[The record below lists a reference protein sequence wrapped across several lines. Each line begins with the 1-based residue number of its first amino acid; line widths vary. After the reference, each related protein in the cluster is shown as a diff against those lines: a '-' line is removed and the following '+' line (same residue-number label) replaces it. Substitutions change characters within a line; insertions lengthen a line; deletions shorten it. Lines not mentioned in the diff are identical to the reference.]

1 MNKGTTETKTCKAM
15 NSNRMRQPNHR
26 GSIRKRGNKYEASV
40 FINGTRYYFTTDT
53 LEQAHSIID
62 QLVSSMYASSHGKK
76 PARRTCDSLQSF
88 AMNWLN
94 TLSRLSPETRYG
106 HERIVYL
113 YIIPY
118 FWDRLVANLTTQ
130 DIQEF
135 VDALILE
142 EKSAKTIKNIVS
154 VLSGMLRYAVSTGIL
169 PYNPVRDSKIPSV
182 HNIGLTDQFLD
193 IDYYVLMNI
202 LTHTNVPYGDLY
214 YTAITTGMRR
224 GELLGLTWGDVD
236 FENKTL
242 YIHQQLQY
250 NRLDKDGYY
259 LKALKT
265 YNAREVAFPS
275 AVFER
280 LAKIKAEQDQKRAV
294 DQHFNPQ
301 GFVFTGNDGD
311 HIRLA
316 ALDKAFRMF
325 IRKHPELPQ
334 GARFHDLRGSF
345 ATHAFD
351 IGVPAKTISYYLGHR
366 SVEFTINRYMR
377 SSHRA
382 QTMAARQM
390 DEDLRAFDGLDRQE
404 IRIKL
409 NEISMTGGL

>member
-154 VLSGMLRYAVSTGIL
+154 VLSGMLRYAVSMGIL

-236 FENKTL
+236 FENCTL

-250 NRLDKDGYY
+250 NRLDKDG
-259 LKALKT
+259 
-265 YNAREVAFPS
+265 
-275 AVFER
+275 
-280 LAKIKAEQDQKRAV
+280 
-294 DQHFNPQ
+294 
-301 GFVFTGNDGD
+301 
-311 HIRLA
+311 
-316 ALDKAFRMF
+316 
-325 IRKHPELPQ
+325 
-334 GARFHDLRGSF
+334 
-345 ATHAFD
+345 
-351 IGVPAKTISYYLGHR
+351 
-366 SVEFTINRYMR
+366 
-377 SSHRA
+377 A
-382 QTMAARQM
+382 Q
-390 DEDLRAFDGLDRQE
+390 L
-404 IRIKL
+404 
-409 NEISMTGGL
+409 